1 MQYWK
6 IIQARET
13 TEHQYVRPDYLC
25 CGVGSEST
33 EMKQKNKLLLSWVQ
47 KCRVVAEGTKVQLA
61 IFYGIQ

>member
-1 MQYWK
+1 M
-6 IIQARET
+6 
-13 TEHQYVRPDYLC
+13 C

-61 IFYGIQ
+61 IFYGIQQIWFSDIALSLIKHGAWTGE